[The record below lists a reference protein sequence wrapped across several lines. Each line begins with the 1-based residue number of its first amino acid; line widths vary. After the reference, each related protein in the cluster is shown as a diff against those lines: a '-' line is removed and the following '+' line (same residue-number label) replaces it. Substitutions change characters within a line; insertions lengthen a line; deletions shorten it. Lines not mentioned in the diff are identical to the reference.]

1 MNENILE
8 GILLDDSIELSVIDL
23 CQACS
28 RSEDWII
35 ELVEEG
41 AIEPFGNQVIRAQ
54 STQWRFPASSL
65 QRVQV
70 AMRLQRDLDI
80 NLSGVALALNL
91 LNEIETLK
99 SRLQGYEI
107 NDSN

>member
-1 MNENILE
+1 MNQNIVE
-8 GILLDDSIELSVIDL
+8 GVLLDDTTELSLSDL

-28 RSEDWII
+28 RSEEWII

-41 AIEPFGNQVIRAQ
+41 AIEPFGYQVVRTQ
-54 STQWRFPASSL
+54 SAQWRFPVSSL
-65 QRVQV
+65 QQVQV

-80 NLSGVALALNL
+80 NLSGVALALDL

-99 SRLQGYEI
+99 SRLRDYETK
-107 NDSN
+107 DFD